1 MAAIYG
7 RGKLC
12 NCCHARE
19 NLWRLQYKRGK
30 LCNCCHARQSL
41 WWLQYK
47 CRKLCNWCHAR
58 QKLWRLQAREYAADA
73 KRGNTRKL
81 PMQTYG
87 LFQKWAA
94 RSSFDMFAQ
103 NCLDLGG
110 CVLDILSHFLSTS
123 SNCDWSDLGNLYT
136 VLILKFGIKDFTDP
150 GLLKIR
156 LTLTSLSFWF
166 CLQRCLWF
174 PVLFLTCL
182 NFTKVWHRTYPIW
195 NTPLSRTAPRSF
207 ATLQKSRRNHR
218 SCMWTVA
225 LSGMISVQ
233 AQKYSVNTALVYL

>member
-1 MAAIYG
+1 MAAIYR

-19 NLWRLQYKRGK
+19 NLQ
-30 LCNCCHARQSL
+30 H
-41 WWLQYK
+41 K

-87 LFQKWAA
+87 LFQEWEAH
-94 RSSFDMFAQ
+94 SCLDMFAQ

-110 CVLDILSHFLSTS
+110 YVLDILSHFLSTS
-123 SNCDWSDLGNLYT
+123 SNCNWSDLGNLYT
-136 VLILKFGIKDFTDP
+136 VLIFKSGIEDFTDP

-174 PVLFLTCL
+174 LVLFLTCL
-182 NFTKVWHRTYPIW
+182 HFIKVWHRTYPIW
-195 NTPLSRTAPRSF
+195 NAPLSRWRGAALLRYRNRAEITVLIF
-207 ATLQKSRRNHR
+207 EQKPYPVWFLRRR
-218 SCMWTVA
+218 KSILWT
-225 LSGMISVQ
+225 
-233 AQKYSVNTALVYL
+233 